1 MKAKNLTTNEVVEI
15 EITKIEASETLEQ
28 KIARL
33 KSEYEEQ
40 IKELKK
46 QEKDL
51 KEQAK
56 ALKEEADKAKKEAKE
71 KQSAERA
78 EKMKELLANKPEVKE
93 NKSQVIRELMLKGY
107 TKDQIVKETNY
118 TNKFVLDNMWRIEKS
133 LGLR

>member
-1 MKAKNLTTNEVVEI
+1 MKTKDLKSETIVNEVVE
-15 EITKIEASETLEQ
+15 TTNVETLEQ

-56 ALKEEADKAKKEAKE
+56 ALKAEASKAKAEAKE

-78 EKMKELLANKPEVKE
+78 EKMRELLANKPEVKE

>member
-1 MKAKNLTTNEVVEI
+1 MKTTVKNQNAVIESKETTNV
-15 EITKIEASETLEQ
+15 ETLEQ

-33 KSEYEEQ
+33 KSEYEAQ
-40 IKELKK
+40 MAELKK
-46 QEKDL
+46 QEKEL

-71 KQSAERA
+71 KQSTERA
-78 EKMKELLANKPEVKE
+78 EKMRELLANKPEVKE

>member
-1 MKAKNLTTNEVVEI
+1 MKTKELKSNIVVEVVE
-15 EITKIEASETLEQ
+15 TTNVETLEQ

-33 KSEYEEQ
+33 KTEFEEQ
-40 IKELKK
+40 MKELKK
-46 QEKDL
+46 QEKEL

-56 ALKEEADKAKKEAKE
+56 ALKEEALKAKAEAKE

-78 EKMKELLANKPEVKE
+78 EKMRELLANKPEVKE